1 MKETNVFQ
9 APPEFETEE
18 LAASKW
24 QHIFKIFMYVI
35 LSKKRIYQE
44 EMAMFAFMTKRVK
57 SILSPNLILTDMMLK
72 DWFML
77 NREEVMQRVLIG
89 QEERA
94 VQFHMD
100 HLDEV
105 EDKLTIIRAM
115 QSIAKCDGDLQS
127 DERRLITYVAQ
138 QWRYAA

>member
-1 MKETNVFQ
+1 MFQ
-9 APPEFETEE
+9 APPKFETEE

-77 NREEVMQRVLIG
+77 NREEVMQRVLTG
-89 QEERA
+89 HEERA
-94 VQFHMD
+94 IKFHMN

>member
-1 MKETNVFQ
+1 MFQ

-94 VQFHMD
+94 IRFHMN

>member
-1 MKETNVFQ
+1 MFQ

-94 VQFHMD
+94 IQFHMD

-105 EDKLTIIRAM
+105 EDKITIIRAM

>member
-1 MKETNVFQ
+1 
-9 APPEFETEE
+9 
-18 LAASKW
+18 
-24 QHIFKIFMYVI
+24 
-35 LSKKRIYQE
+35 
-44 EMAMFAFMTKRVK
+44 
-57 SILSPNLILTDMMLK
+57 
-72 DWFML
+72 
-77 NREEVMQRVLIG
+77 MQRVLIG

-105 EDKLTIIRAM
+105 EDKITIIRAM

>member
-1 MKETNVFQ
+1 MKETDVFQ

-105 EDKLTIIRAM
+105 EDKITIIRAM

>member
-1 MKETNVFQ
+1 MFQ

-105 EDKLTIIRAM
+105 EDKITIIRAM